1 MKISKLKVLIYFI
14 SLRLS
19 RLFSSNRV
27 FFWRKRHWNRFLKKT
42 PFYHTLLNQRDGFPK
57 MNKSIFMENFDQL
70 NSLNIRKEE
79 AFAVALKSEET
90 RDFSSNIGS
99 ISVGLSSGTS
109 GNKGIFLTSKKEK
122 EIWVAAILDRV
133 IGFSFRKRRVAFFLR
148 ANNNLYESVNSKL
161 LKFHFFDILDPIP
174 GHCEKLLE
182 LAPEILVAQPSVLV
196 SIAQFFENG
205 NQRPSFKKII
215 SVAEVLE
222 EDQKAYLMS
231 VFKQNIEQVYQCT
244 EGFLAH
250 TCSKGSLH
258 FNEDWLKI
266 EKVYLDESQGRFH
279 PLITDY
285 LRTSQ
290 ILANY
295 ELNDIIHEG
304 PKCDCG
310 LKSTVIKKIEGRSDD
325 VFRFNVQG
333 NEILIFPDFIRRAVL
348 FSSDDIS
355 NFKVVLRNSKKVM
368 VELEL
373 NGDGQKTKIQNLV
386 KENLGHLF
394 IKYNVRDILIEFREF
409 KHSSM
414 DKFTRVKN
422 ENQKTL

>member
-1 MKISKLKVLIYFI
+1 
-14 SLRLS
+14 
-19 RLFSSNRV
+19 
-27 FFWRKRHWNRFLKKT
+27 
-42 PFYHTLLNQRDGFPK
+42 
-57 MNKSIFMENFDQL
+57 MENFDQL
-70 NSLNIRKEE
+70 NSLGIQKER
-79 AFAVALKSEET
+79 AFSLALKSEET

-109 GNKGIFLTSKKEK
+109 GNKGIFLTGKREK

-133 IGFSFRKRRVAFFLR
+133 IGFSFRKRKVAFFLR

-161 LKFHFFDILDPIP
+161 LTFRFFDILDPIP
-174 GHCEKLLE
+174 EHFEKLLDFS
-182 LAPEILVAQPSVLV
+182 PQILVAQPSVLV
-196 SIAQFFENG
+196 SIAQLFEAKK
-205 NQRPSFKKII
+205 RKPFFKKII

-222 EDQKAYLMS
+222 QDQKEYLEG
-231 VFKQNIEQVYQCT
+231 VFGKRVDQVYQCT

-266 EKVYLDESQGRFH
+266 EKAYLDKNQSRFH
-279 PLITDY
+279 PIITDY

-304 PKCDCG
+304 PKCNCG
-310 LKSTVIKKIEGRSDD
+310 LKSTVIEKIEGRSDD
-325 VFRFNVQG
+325 VFSFAVKE
-333 NEILIFPDFIRRAVL
+333 NEVRIFPDFIRRAVL
-348 FSSDDIS
+348 ISSDDIS
-355 NFKVVLRNSKKVM
+355 NFKVVLVEPKKVV

-373 NGDGQKTKIQNLV
+373 KDQDGKLKTQNLV
-386 KENLGHLF
+386 KNSLTKLF
-394 IKYNVRDILIEFREF
+394 LKYNVEEIIIEFREF
-409 KHSSM
+409 KHSPL

-422 ENQKTL
+422 EYQKTL